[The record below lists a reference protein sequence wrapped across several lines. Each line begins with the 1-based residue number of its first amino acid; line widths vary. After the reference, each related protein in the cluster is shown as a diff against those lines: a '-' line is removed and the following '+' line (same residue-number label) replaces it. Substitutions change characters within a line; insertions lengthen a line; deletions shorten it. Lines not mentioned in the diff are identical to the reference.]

1 METRLIE
8 RPTSRIVHVSS
19 VDTPVRSR
27 QDALDIMLGHGHR
40 DLDGIAID
48 AACLHPD
55 FLSLRTGVA
64 GELLQMFVNYH
75 LKLAIV
81 GDFSEVRAG
90 ALHDF
95 IVESN
100 RGRQVFFVA
109 DLDAAIAR
117 LEAAL
122 AA

>member
-1 METRLIE
+1 MEASLIE
-8 RPTSRIVHVSS
+8 RPASRIVHIRG

-27 QDALDIMLGHGHR
+27 QDALDAMLGHGHR

-55 FLSLRTGVA
+55 FLVLRTGVA

-81 GDFSEVRAG
+81 GDFSAATSG
-90 ALHDF
+90 PLHDF

-100 RGRQVFFVA
+100 RGRQVFFVP
-109 DLDAAIAR
+109 DLETAVAR

-122 AA
+122 